1 MCKKHQDQLVYVHDR
16 VHPPFPS
23 FAWVMTA
30 QANPPTPAYA
40 YGYIQNVHARR
51 THIPAHRAALPG
63 RHQPYP
69 RPSRPLPSPARAK
82 VDARDGKFMETVDYR
97 YHDDP
102 SSRPYVP
109 WLEGYALR
117 GCGSQQ
123 LPQGQPQKQVQ
134 QELLPLDLTITK
146 PALAQ
151 TPPAVATVVSKCGL
165 KRMTVDVVKSKRLD
179 IALSALRRACGLSV
193 RA

>member
-1 MCKKHQDQLVYVHDR
+1 
-16 VHPPFPS
+16 
-23 FAWVMTA
+23 
-30 QANPPTPAYA
+30 
-40 YGYIQNVHARR
+40 
-51 THIPAHRAALPG
+51 
-63 RHQPYP
+63 
-69 RPSRPLPSPARAK
+69 
-82 VDARDGKFMETVDYR
+82 
-97 YHDDP
+97 
-102 SSRPYVP
+102 VP

-151 TPPAVATVVSKCGL
+151 TPPAVATVVSKCGVVRGSDDVRPR

-179 IALSALRRACGLSV
+179 VSTV
-193 RA
+193 